1 MIRRPTRST
10 RTDTLF
16 PYTTLFRSCRDRI
29 RSFGGYAPHWK
40 AILRVSAASV
50 ATHQSAPH
58 VRVSPSYA
66 KTADLAHQHGDPAR
80 SQADGDAGY
89 CLCRCCRRFGHCDRA
104 AAGRGARRRSLQ
116 GKCAE
121 SHDPD
126 SARCAAHAA
135 RSVTAARHHC
145 RWIADKSST
154 DTACF
159 ALDWSRGCRR
169 SREHAYRTDR
179 NGHEHALELLHSPA
193 RGPLLTCA
201 GRHGPTTETPACGKK

>member
-66 KTADLAHQHGDPAR
+66 KTADLAHHHGDPAR
-80 SQADGDAGY
+80 SQSDGDAGY
-89 CLCRCCRRFGHCDRA
+89 CL
-104 AAGRGARRRSLQ
+104 RSEEHTSELQ
-116 GKCAE
+116 SLMRISYAVFC
-121 SHDPD
+121 
-126 SARCAAHAA
+126 
-135 RSVTAARHHC
+135 
-145 RWIADKSST
+145 
-154 DTACF
+154 
-159 ALDWSRGCRR
+159 L
-169 SREHAYRTDR
+169 
-179 NGHEHALELLHSPA
+179 
-193 RGPLLTCA
+193 
-201 GRHGPTTETPACGKK
+201 KKKQY